1 MQYAYAYQLNGT
13 QAGGLDPDAKAYIN
27 SVVAAGATVSSIQ
40 RNAIND
46 FYKTGKSQGWYS
58 GLKRIFLPIWG
69 IASPNAIDMVVR
81 SSGTF
86 VGTVTHSSGF
96 IKGDNSTGYFN
107 IGTGQTACGIS
118 ASSAYYF
125 ALAKTAPTS
134 ITSRSFLGSGA
145 TSDAMTLR
153 AETSSSIIAR
163 HYGST
168 TGQITANSITNHGI
182 ISFSRFDGNRTIFQ
196 RRSSSRSVIAGPTAG
211 ANSGN
216 TTNANIFVCAVN
228 NSNSGSSPSNH
239 SNAEIGMAGFGSGV
253 SDATDSSITSAIKTL
268 WETCTGLTIP

>member
-1 MQYAYAYQLNGT
+1 MMILKTSRGALSS
-13 QAGGLDPDAKAYIN
+13 GGFDRMAARYI
-27 SVVAAGATVSSIQ
+27 SAVETAGATVTSTQ
-40 RNAIND
+40 RNAID
-46 FYKTGKSQGWYS
+46 AFFKTGKSQGWISSLRRMY
-58 GLKRIFLPIWG
+58 LPIW
-69 IASPNAIDMVVR
+69 AAAAPNAIDMMTVT
-81 SSGTF
+81 SGTF
-86 VGTVTHSSGF
+86 VGGVTHSSGF

-107 IGTGQTACGIS
+107 TGTGQTACGIS

-134 ITSRSFLGSGA
+134 ITARAFLGSG
-145 TSDAMTLR
+145 TVSDAMTLR

-163 HYGST
+163 HYGLT

-216 TTNANIFVCAVN
+216 TTNANILVCALN
-228 NSNSGSSPSNH
+228 NSNSGNIPSNF

-268 WETCTGLTIP
+268 WETSTGLTLP